1 VTYDREVT
9 RNLERA
15 QQTCE
20 LWSHT
25 YPRDADA
32 HVLSSG
38 FVSQGV
44 GNYQRSV
51 EEATKGLTL
60 NPDHGFA
67 YANLAASYL
76 WLDRYSDAENAIRRA
91 SERKLDVP
99 EFLVL
104 EYYAAFQKGD
114 IAAMERQASQAR
126 GKSGAEDWLEHAE
139 AQVLARSGKLEAARN
154 MAGRAADVAQQ
165 VGQRERAATYHAA
178 TAIWEGFFGN
188 AHAARQNAQAALKLS
203 KGRDVQYAVAF
214 ALAVA
219 GEQSTPEAIANDL
232 AKRYP
237 EDTSVRFTYVP
248 TLRAMLARNRRAPAK
263 ALISLSMAAPY
274 ELAVSGI
281 TFFGF
286 FGGLYP
292 AYVRGQSYLDL
303 HQGAKA
309 AAEFQKI
316 LDHSGI
322 VAADPISALA
332 HLQMGRAWLMAG
344 EKEKAR
350 AAYERF
356 LLLWKDADG
365 GVPILKQAKAEYAK
379 VR

>member
-1 VTYDREVT
+1 
-9 RNLERA
+9 
-15 QQTCE
+15 
-20 LWSHT
+20 
-25 YPRDADA
+25 
-32 HVLSSG
+32 
-38 FVSQGV
+38 
-44 GNYQRSV
+44 
-51 EEATKGLTL
+51 
-60 NPDHGFA
+60 
-67 YANLAASYL
+67 
-76 WLDRYSDAENAIRRA
+76 
-91 SERKLDVP
+91 
-99 EFLVL
+99 
-104 EYYAAFQKGD
+104 
-114 IAAMERQASQAR
+114 MERQAAQAR

-139 AQVLARSGKLEAARN
+139 AQVLAHSGKVEAARN

-165 VGQRERAATYHAA
+165 VGQQERAATYHAA
-178 TAIWEGFFGN
+178 TAIWEGFCGN
-188 AHAARQNAQAALKLS
+188 AQAARQDAQTALKLS

-219 GEQSTPEAIANDL
+219 GEQTTPEAIADDL
-232 AKRYP
+232 AKRFP

-263 ALISLSMAAPY
+263 ALTSLSVAAPY

-316 LDHSGI
+316 LDHPGI
-322 VAADPISALA
+322 VAADPIGALA

-365 GVPILKQAKAEYAK
+365 SVPILNEAKAEYRRA
-379 VR
+379 R